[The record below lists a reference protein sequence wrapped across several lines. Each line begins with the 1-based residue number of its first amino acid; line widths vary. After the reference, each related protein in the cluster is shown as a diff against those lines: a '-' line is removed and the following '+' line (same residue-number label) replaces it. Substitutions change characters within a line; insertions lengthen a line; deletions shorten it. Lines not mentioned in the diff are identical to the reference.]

1 MSAVATPLPVG
12 TSITPGTLRAE
23 MEARRASGGHFEVKE
38 ALSIAVPLCIEL
50 GRLHASGKRIFLHPS
65 CVGYA
70 GGAVTVH
77 EDKAAAMPALPRD
90 RACLAP
96 EERKGDPGDARAS
109 VFSLGAMLYEMLT
122 GGSVGPGMKRPT
134 DVVPD
139 LPAAFEVILGKALV
153 GDPKHR
159 PADLAALAQALH
171 NIMPTASIA
180 PPAADEGALDGDG
193 SFEVDV
199 SLSLIPPGAAGPKV
213 AVPAAP
219 KVPNIA
225 GAMPVAPPPSSPSG
239 GSRNDGPFPIAVVK
253 APEVRRNDPTQR
265 LADLKIALESD
276 PRPRYVVIKDGMDHG
291 PFSAVE
297 LLQQIATGTFT
308 GDNTLRDTF
317 VGEER
322 FIKDWEEFA
331 PFAEQ
336 AKLNRDIKQEKKALE
351 EVVQKERQG
360 TQYKALIGAAI
371 IGVIAAGGAGWWFSQ
386 RKSKE
391 RALEVHGDQAVVVEV
406 DAGIG
411 GKKGGPAAGGGPAP
425 GGGNYPVLGGGM
437 SCEAARAKYIE
448 DYSKGAP
455 PDLTAGAF
463 GRVLNNGSYLNACGV
478 PSSTQVSV
486 CAAIQNGRAV
496 GVTVTTTPSD
506 PKLNSCIA
514 GQVRG
519 LSFPA
524 HPRLDVTTTNF

>member
-50 GRLHASGKRIFLHPS
+50 GRLHATGKRIFLHPS
-65 CVGYA
+65 CIGYA
-70 GGAVTVH
+70 DGAVTVH
-77 EDKAAAMPALPRD
+77 EDKATAMPALPRD
-90 RACLAP
+90 KACLAP
-96 EERKGDPGDARAS
+96 EERKGDPGDARSS

-139 LPAAFEVILGKALV
+139 LPAAFEAILGKALV
-153 GDPKHR
+153 GDAKHR
-159 PADLAALAQALH
+159 PGDLGALAQALH
-171 NIMPTASIA
+171 NIMPQASIA
-180 PPAADEGALDGDG
+180 PPAADAGALDGDG
-193 SFEVDV
+193 NFEVDV
-199 SLSLIPPGAAGPKV
+199 SLSLIPPGTSGGNV

-225 GAMPVAPPPSSPSG
+225 GAMPPAPPPERPSG
-239 GSRNDGPFPIAVVK
+239 GNGFPIAVVK

-265 LADLKIALESD
+265 LADLKLALESD

-317 VGEER
+317 VNEER

-360 TQYKALIGAAI
+360 TQYKALIGGA
-371 IGVIAAGGAGWWFSQ
+371 VLVVLAAGGAGWWFSQ
-386 RKSKE
+386 RKNKE
-391 RALEVHGDQAVVVEV
+391 RALEVQGDGVVTVEV
-406 DAGIG
+406 EGGIG
-411 GKKGGPAAGGGPAP
+411 KKAGPGGAVGGGPAP
-425 GGGNYPVLGGGM
+425 GGGNYPVLAGGM
-437 SCEAARAKYIE
+437 SCEGARAKYIE
-448 DYSKGAP
+448 DYSKNAP
-455 PDLTAGAF
+455 PDLSAGSF
-463 GRVLNNGSYLNACGV
+463 GRVLNNGAYLNACGV
-478 PSSTQVSV
+478 PSSTQVTV

-496 GVTVTTTPSD
+496 GVTVTTNPSD
-506 PKLNSCIA
+506 SKLNSCIA
-514 GQVRG
+514 GQVRA

-524 HPRLDVTTTNF
+524 HPRLDVTTTTF